1 MASHVGPSEFWSSH
15 STMYRSVNICVFD
28 AISCGSSFPRSCS
41 FASSASRSG
50 SFQYW

>member
-1 MASHVGPSEFWSSH
+1 
-15 STMYRSVNICVFD
+15 MYRSVNICVFD
-28 AISCGSSFPRSCS
+28 AISCGSIFPPALI